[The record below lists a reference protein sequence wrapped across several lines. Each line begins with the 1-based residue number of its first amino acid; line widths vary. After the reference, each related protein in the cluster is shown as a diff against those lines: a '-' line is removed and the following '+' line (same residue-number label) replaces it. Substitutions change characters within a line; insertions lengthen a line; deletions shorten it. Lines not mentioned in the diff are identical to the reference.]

1 MALTLSP
8 CTTDTAVA
16 GSPST
21 GINIA
26 PLNFPVDFLIK
37 QNLPGEVILTNKTA
51 AIDRPERIRTAAAE
65 VKDVYKGTG
74 IDPAL
79 YATSRR
85 GTSIVVDLDSTY
97 SVKDSVDATFES
109 LLPFHGHL
117 VLRVPNNQLVTADV
131 VAAFTKRLVALLF
144 ETGSVTSGRISAL
157 QHGSLL
163 PSNL

>member
-1 MALTLSP
+1 MALSISA

-16 GSPST
+16 GNPST
-21 GINIA
+21 SISLA
-26 PLNFPVDFLIK
+26 PLNFPADFLIK
-37 QNLPGEVILTNKTA
+37 QSLPGEVILTNKTA
-51 AIDRPERIRTAAAE
+51 AVDRPERVRFAAAE

-85 GTSIVVDLDSTY
+85 GTSVVVDLDSTY
-97 SVKDSVDATFES
+97 SVKDSVDATYES

-131 VAAFTKRLVALLF
+131 VAAFVKRVTALLF
-144 ETGSVTSGRISAL
+144 ETGSVTSSRISSL
-157 QHGSLL
+157 QHGSLT
-163 PSNL
+163 PNNL